1 MNESRNLNF
10 QLPSIK
16 PTPHGTGLFRPLFE
30 NTTISLEDTGKKP
43 TPPSSEGWKIQLLFR
58 RHRQGL
64 NPHKTIQGW
73 RVFTRFLWLNDFPPP
88 QGNPGRSSS
97 PGPFPRNENLPV
109 RIFRA
114 DGRFL
119 EKIPSIRKFFPS
131 SGNKVSSWMSGLASG
146 TRGGERCGK
155 FTARRQPSS
164 HRVRKYCFLFLIL
177 DFSHKAMSI

>member
-88 QGNPGRSSS
+88 PRETLAVPQVQGL
-97 PGPFPRNENLPV
+97 FPVMRT
-109 RIFRA
+109 
-114 DGRFL
+114 FL
-119 EKIPSIRKFFPS
+119 LGFSGQMAAFWKKYPR
-131 SGNKVSSWMSGLASG
+131 SGNFSRPPGIRCQAGCLALP
-146 TRGGERCGK
+146 REPGGGNVAENSRPGGNH
-155 FTARRQPSS
+155 RR
-164 HRVRKYCFLFLIL
+164 IG
-177 DFSHKAMSI
+177 